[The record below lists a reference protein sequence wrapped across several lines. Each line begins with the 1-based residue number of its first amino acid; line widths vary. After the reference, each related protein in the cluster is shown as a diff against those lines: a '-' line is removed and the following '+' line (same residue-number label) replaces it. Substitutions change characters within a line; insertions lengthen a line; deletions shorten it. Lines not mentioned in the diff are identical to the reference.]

1 MKKGDVVRRV
11 HVTKGY
17 KFDDLSIG
25 ESGVIV
31 KGPYEKNITDVHCS
45 EELLKYYPKIV
56 EIKRVI
62 DILFEEKICRYRLAS
77 DYERVRI

>member
-1 MKKGDVVRRV
+1 MKKGDVVKRI
-11 HVTKGY
+11 HITKDY
-17 KFDDLSIG
+17 HFDDLLIG

-45 EELLKYYPKIV
+45 EGMLRYYPKIV

-62 DILFEEKICRYRLAS
+62 DILFEEKICRYRIAS
-77 DYERVRI
+77 DYERARI